1 MKAVITYE
9 GKDLEVMPDL
19 WEDDVGQILTFTV
32 RQENNAVVNLT
43 SGTVNFKMKEI
54 NTETNKVDSACTLT
68 NPTGGVCTYTTI
80 AADLDTAGVY
90 DGELEVVVGTSTT
103 TVYLGRFRVQ
113 TDLPN

>member
-9 GKDLEVMPDL
+9 GKDFEVMPDL
-19 WEDDVGQILTFTV
+19 WANDVAQILTFTV
-32 RQENNAVVNLT
+32 RQANNAVVNLT
-43 SGTVNFKMKEI
+43 AGNISFKIKEI
-54 NTETNKVDSACTLT
+54 NTDTNKVDAACTLT

-90 DGELEVVVGTSTT
+90 DAELEIVVGSSTT
-103 TVYLGRFRVQ
+103 TIYLGRFRVQ